1 MCEISG
7 IMALF
12 TPVLV
17 LIGRPSKELLVSYL
31 LICKCAPKL
40 KILSW
45 IWWRKPSRMANETI
59 MMARPMAMLIIAIFV
74 TEEVNDS
81 DAEAVIFFDM
91 YRETFTRLNFL
102 QDNHQFRF
110 LCFAP
115 CFNLLSCYF
124 LFCFWVYLPASQNK
138 LPKKR

>member
-1 MCEISG
+1 MCSISG
-7 IMALF
+7 MACLV

-17 LIGRPSKELLVSYL
+17 LMGKPSKELLVSYL

-59 MMARPMAMLIIAIFV
+59 MMARPMAMLLIAIFV

-81 DAEAVIFFDM
+81 EAEAVIFFDM

-110 LCFAP
+110 LSFRTMFQPLAILIS
-115 CFNLLSCYF
+115 F
-124 LFCFWVYLPASQNK
+124 
-138 LPKKR
+138 